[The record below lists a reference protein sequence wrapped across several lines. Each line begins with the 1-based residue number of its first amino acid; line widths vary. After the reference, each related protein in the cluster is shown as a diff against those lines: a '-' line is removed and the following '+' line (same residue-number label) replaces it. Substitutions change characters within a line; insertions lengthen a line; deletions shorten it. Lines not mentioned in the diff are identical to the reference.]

1 MNQGRDITH
10 DNRMTTTHATNIE
23 TGFIR
28 QSKDRSDVVGF
39 MNDVEIDPEQGFT
52 IKENMLRHDSISS
65 THLNESMNKE
75 NDSLK
80 LVKSGYNE
88 ETGTHSVFKWS
99 DDGRNESVT
108 QNSDVIIHTIVRGM
122 APTISNLF
130 TYNKHNF
137 TAETL
142 GNVAISGS
150 KHSAI
155 QYRGGVKDN
164 SIKELNHLTQ
174 TELGQFDHKILS
186 KHPDQYTIFGA
197 SRDTKLGD
205 TNTSFEKT
213 ITPPKIAKSQLG
225 LGEGGRVS
233 NTDHLEETKVAY
245 IDITEPHKNNF
256 TSLST

>member
-23 TGFIR
+23 TGFIS
-28 QSKDRSDVVGF
+28 QFKDSSDVVGF

-80 LVKSGYNE
+80 LVKSDYNA
-88 ETGTHSVFKWS
+88 ETRTHSVFKWS

-122 APTISNLF
+122 DPTVSNLF

-186 KHPDQYTIFGA
+186 KRPDQRTKFGA
-197 SRDTKLGD
+197 SKDKNSGD
-205 TNTSFEKT
+205 
-213 ITPPKIAKSQLG
+213 
-225 LGEGGRVS
+225 S
-233 NTDHLEETKVAY
+233 NTLSEETLDPPNVA
-245 IDITEPHKNNF
+245 IISFCFSGE
-256 TSLST
+256 